1 MINYNLSYNSQWC
14 GMSVKTYTIYDMQG
28 ALNRFVGASSGEQ
41 FNRILS
47 GYYCNGQSGIW
58 LQVTTGEWVLNSECE
73 ITQKQ
78 QYSITAEYVQK
89 MLNTIMANNKRIYE
103 NNLVCSRFAS
113 RLDESDRYK
122 LAMLQERLTLRD
134 TAIRLNAN
142 ITDKKESYPKGY
154 IECYNYLQ
162 QITGGVGVVVST
174 TAMIIIGAV
183 VVASMAVAV
192 FFAFRAWAIESEDD
206 VKYSDDLTQTLLS
219 KLTDEEYQ
227 QLKKE
232 TAGLITK
239 AKLKGRFAG
248 ASGFAKWILI
258 GVGCGFLYKSYKNRK
273 QKGGFV

>member
-1 MINYNLSYNSQWC
+1 MVNYNLSYNSQWC

-28 ALNRFVGASSGEQ
+28 ALNRFVGASTGEQ

-78 QYSITAEYVQK
+78 QHSITAEYVQK
-89 MLNTIMANNKRIYE
+89 MIDKIMANNKRIYE
-103 NNLVCSRFAS
+103 NNLICARFAN

-122 LAMLQERLTLRD
+122 VALLQERLKLRD
-134 TAIRLNAN
+134 TAIRLNTN
-142 ITDKKESYPKGY
+142 ITDRKESYPQGY
-154 IECYNYLQ
+154 IEYYNNLQ
-162 QITGGVGVVVST
+162 QLTGGVGVVVST

-183 VVASMAVAV
+183 VVVSMAVAV
-192 FFAFRAWAIESEDD
+192 YFAFRAWAMESEDD
-206 VKYSDDLTQTLLS
+206 VKYSDELTKTLLS
-219 KLTDEEYQ
+219 KLTDEEYA

-232 TAGLITK
+232 TAGMLTK

-248 ASGFAKWILI
+248 VSGFAKWILI

-273 QKGGFV
+273 LNK